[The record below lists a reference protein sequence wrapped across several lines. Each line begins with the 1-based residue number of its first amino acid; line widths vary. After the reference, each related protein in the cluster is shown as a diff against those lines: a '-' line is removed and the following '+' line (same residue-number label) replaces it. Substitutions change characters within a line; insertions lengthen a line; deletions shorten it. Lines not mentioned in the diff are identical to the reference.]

1 MLAYGGAG
9 PLHAAA
15 LARDLGMR
23 GVIVPV
29 YPGAFS
35 ALGLLLSDVRQDAVI
50 SDLIALDLVPLERI
64 GGAFEQLRRAG
75 EADLLAQGFAAAQLR
90 FEYAVDLRYIG
101 QGYELT
107 IPLAEVPRSA
117 EALATLRRHFD
128 EAHAVLTGHAAPDER
143 VELVNVRVT
152 SVAAV
157 PQASVA
163 TPPRPS
169 SERNGKPIGMRD
181 AYLGERFVSTPIY
194 DRAHI
199 DADAVVQGPAILVQ
213 DDSTT
218 VVHPGQTA
226 RVVAL
231 GQLEIRSN

>member
-1 MLAYGGAG
+1 
-9 PLHAAA
+9 
-15 LARDLGMR
+15 MR

-50 SDLIALDLVPLERI
+50 SDLIALDAVTPERI
-64 GGAFEQLRRAG
+64 GASFEKLRRAG
-75 EADLLAQGFAAAQLR
+75 EADLLAQGFAADLLR

-107 IPLAEVPRSA
+107 IPLADVPRSA
-117 EALATLRRHFD
+117 AALAELRVHFD
-128 EAHAVLTGHAAPDER
+128 EAHAVLTGHAAPGER

-157 PQASVA
+157 PQASPSA
-163 TPPRPS
+163 AQPRS
-169 SERNGKPIGMRD
+169 VERNGKPIGTRE
-181 AYLGERFVSTPIY
+181 AYLDERFVSTPVY
-194 DRAHI
+194 DRRHL
-199 DADAVVQGPAILVQ
+199 DADAVLQGPAILVQ

-218 VVHPGQTA
+218 VVHSGQTA
-226 RVVAL
+226 RVVAF
-231 GQLEIRSN
+231 GQLEIRST

>member
-1 MLAYGGAG
+1 
-9 PLHAAA
+9 
-15 LARDLGMR
+15 
-23 GVIVPV
+23 
-29 YPGAFS
+29 
-35 ALGLLLSDVRQDAVI
+35 
-50 SDLIALDLVPLERI
+50 
-64 GGAFEQLRRAG
+64 
-75 EADLLAQGFAAAQLR
+75 
-90 FEYAVDLRYIG
+90 LRYIG

-107 IPLAEVPRSA
+107 IPLAGVPRSA
-117 EALATLRRHFD
+117 EALAELRRSFD

-163 TPPRPS
+163 TPPSPLA
-169 SERNGKPIGMRD
+169 RNGKPIGMRD
-181 AYLGERFVSTPIY
+181 AYLGERFARTPVY
-194 DRAHI
+194 DRRHI
-199 DADAVVQGPAILVQ
+199 DAGAIVEGPAILVQ